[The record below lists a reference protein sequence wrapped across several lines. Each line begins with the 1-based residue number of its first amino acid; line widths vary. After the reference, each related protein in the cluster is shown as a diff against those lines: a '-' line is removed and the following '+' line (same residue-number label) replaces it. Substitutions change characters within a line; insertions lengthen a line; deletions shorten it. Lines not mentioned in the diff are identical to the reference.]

1 MKRHAPLKLIL
12 GAALAASFLVSPVS
26 ASVSPKISVDESL
39 EVCLSKNSKLAVLML
54 IDESKSLRELKD
66 GASTKLGN
74 DPADSRVPAL
84 ESVVRVLASAVESS
98 RLVVSAGSKPLDV
111 AIAIAGFGDGYNERL
126 GFRNLDSKNVE
137 SVVSA
142 LEEQRERDSDLHT
155 RYHTALEGSLES
167 FNNYSKSPDVCRLLV
182 WFSDGEHDDDNSPGF
197 ISRERD
203 QIQSLICGS
212 GGIVDKLRLDG
223 VNVVAAGLNSDE
235 RKLGLMQLIAQGG
248 SAYKFAD
255 TTGKEGRVS
264 VSVDACGEV
273 APNGKYALARDAD
286 EIIDKL
292 FEVLTQIPGIPKNPV
307 DFDQK
312 TGSECPDSSGAC
324 TSIEFEVD
332 ESIASFQILAERPSS
347 AVEVVL
353 TTNEGQRHIALIK
366 SPAGAASDG
375 SASISKNTV
384 QTTPVTSKKVFIS
397 VNRKKE
403 NPIDGNWKLE
413 FLGEGA
419 QESSGTVNFV
429 GTAEISIV
437 DSNNQQI
444 SDGELKIGRFDAENI
459 GIRVVSKTS
468 GTSIRKV
475 DLEFSSFEGVEKLIA
490 EQDSADPNLYM
501 LSEKE
506 IERALQN
513 TILSKLSSTDLI
525 VKPLGDVPGLKL
537 KDGTPV
543 AINFGSQRFPVRV
556 SNGAGLPSF
565 VRANGQLVFEG
576 TPKQAI
582 KLVFLGPD
590 SGNGLVTFKDAT
602 ESTEAK
608 ANLDLIP
615 REPCEVPQQKEV
627 ECIVEL
633 IPDQEAFSKFTTAIG
648 VTYEGIDTPQ
658 KPVEGEIPLEVSMLR
673 QPSVGR
679 GIIAAIELLA
689 IFLVIQGL
697 VRYLLAY
704 LLSRFSKLSATA
716 RRVRLD
722 AVVDQS
728 GVLTINPMKTN
739 PSHSDEGFALEVTDS
754 VQSFS
759 IFGYDFSVSVLQTFL
774 HSTTAPVGRVTSPS
788 TFVFGSRGF
797 ARSKDQSDSSTGQV
811 SLVLRGQWVV
821 GIKSNDLQSLLNG
834 EVSVPAEIIAF
845 LEPYEAG
852 VGIDR
857 DQQLSDLSFGISA
870 SNFAAEIT
878 QVLEEER
885 SKTASDDVDDA
896 SVGIEQVD
904 PDDPFGSSS
913 TVDESDPFGASTY
926 SQTEQESAS
935 ETKRRKKRGRRKEPE
950 DANSRQPET
959 SESTENWDPFA

>member
-1 MKRHAPLKLIL
+1 MKRNSALTIISV
-12 GAALAASFLVSPVS
+12 AAVAISLWVSPVN
-26 ASVSPKISVDESL
+26 ASMSPKIDIDESL

-126 GFRNLDSKNVE
+126 GFRNLDSRNVE
-137 SVVSA
+137 AVVST

-167 FNNYSKSPDVCRLLV
+167 FKSYSNSPEVCRLLV

-197 ISRERD
+197 VSRERD

-223 VNVVAAGLNSDE
+223 VNIVAAGLNSDE

-273 APNGKYALARDAD
+273 SPNGKYALARDAD

-292 FEVLTQIPGIPKNPV
+292 FEVLISIPGIPKNPV
-307 DFDQK
+307 NLDQK

-324 TSIEFEVD
+324 TSIEFKVD

-353 TTNEGQRHIALIK
+353 TTNEGQRHIALVK
-366 SPAGAASDG
+366 SPVGASSDE
-375 SASISKNTV
+375 SSSISKNTV

-419 QESSGTVNFV
+419 RESSGTVNFV

-437 DSNNQQI
+437 NSKNQLI
-444 SDGELKIGRFDAENI
+444 SDGELKIGRFDAENL

-468 GTSIRKV
+468 GSSIRKV
-475 DLEFSSFEGVEKLIA
+475 DLEFSSFEGVEKLVA
-490 EQDSADPNLYM
+490 EQDAADPNLYV
-501 LSEKE
+501 LSESE
-506 IERALQN
+506 IERALQSTN
-513 TILSKLSSTDLI
+513 LGKLSSTDLI
-525 VKPLGDVPGLKL
+525 VRPLGDVPGLKL

-543 AINFGSQRFPVRV
+543 AINFGSQRFSVRV

-565 VRANGQLVFEG
+565 VRTNGQLVFEG

-627 ECIVEL
+627 ECTVEL
-633 IPDQEAFSKFTTAIG
+633 IPDKEAFSKFTTVIA

-658 KPVEGEIPLEVSMLR
+658 KPLEGEIPLEVSMLR

-679 GIIAAIELLA
+679 GIIAALELLA

-704 LLSRFSKLSATA
+704 LLSRFSKLAATA

-722 AVVDQS
+722 AVVDQAGALS
-728 GVLTINPMKTN
+728 LNPMKTN

-754 VQSFS
+754 VQSFN

-788 TFVFGSRGF
+788 TFVVGSRGF
-797 ARSKDQSDSSTGQV
+797 GRGKDQTDSTTGHV

-821 GIKSNDLQSLLNG
+821 GVKSSDLQSLLNG
-834 EVSVPAEIIAF
+834 EDSVPAEVIAF

-857 DQQLSDLSFGISA
+857 DQQLSDLAFGISA
-870 SNFAAEIT
+870 SNFASEFMQI
-878 QVLEEER
+878 VEEER
-885 SKTASDDVDDA
+885 NKSALEDSEDG
-896 SVGIEQVD
+896 VGEVAQVD
-904 PDDPFGSSS
+904 PDDPFGGSN
-913 TVDESDPFGASTY
+913 TVNESDPFGASGF
-926 SQTEQESAS
+926 SQTEQDTAP
-935 ETKRRKKRGRRKEPE
+935 ETKRRKKRGRRKESE
-950 DANSRQPET
+950 ENKASQPEQ

>member
-1 MKRHAPLKLIL
+1 
-12 GAALAASFLVSPVS
+12 
-26 ASVSPKISVDESL
+26 
-39 EVCLSKNSKLAVLML
+39 ML

-66 GASTKLGN
+66 GTSTKLGN

-98 RLVVSAGSKPLDV
+98 RLVVSSGSKPLDV

-126 GFRNLDSKNVE
+126 GFRNLDSRNVE
-137 SVVSA
+137 AVVSA

-167 FNNYSKSPDVCRLLV
+167 FNSYSNSPEVCRLLV

-223 VNVVAAGLNSDE
+223 VNIVAAGLNSDE

-264 VSVDACGEV
+264 VSVEACGEV

-292 FEVLTQIPGIPKNPV
+292 FEVLTSIPGIPNEKNSVKINPSL
-307 DFDQK
+307 
-312 TGSECPDSSGAC
+312 GAECLDVSGTCSA
-324 TSIEFEVD
+324 IEFKVD
-332 ESIASFQILAERPSS
+332 ESIASFQILAERPNS

-353 TTNEGQRHIALIK
+353 TTNEGQRLIVLIK
-366 SPAGAASDG
+366 SAVGAASDE
-375 SASISKNTV
+375 SSSISKNTV

-419 QESSGTVNFV
+419 RESSGTVNFV

-437 DSNNQQI
+437 NSKNQQI
-444 SDGELKIGRFDAENI
+444 SDGELKIGRFDAENL

-468 GTSIRKV
+468 GSSIRKV
-475 DLEFSSFEGVEKLIA
+475 DLEFSSFEGVEKLLA
-490 EQDSADPNLYM
+490 EKDSADPNLYV
-501 LSEKE
+501 LSESE
-506 IERALQN
+506 IKRALQS
-513 TILSKLSSTDLI
+513 TQLGKLSSTDLI
-525 VKPLGDVPGLKL
+525 VRPLGDVPGLKL
-537 KDGTPV
+537 RDGTPV

-565 VRANGQLVFEG
+565 VRADGQLVFQG

-602 ESTEAK
+602 ESPEAK

-627 ECIVEL
+627 ECTVEL
-633 IPDQEAFSKFTTAIG
+633 IPDNEVFSKFTTVIA

-658 KPVEGEIPLEVSMLR
+658 KPLEGEIPLEVSMLR

-679 GIIAAIELLA
+679 GVIAALELLA

-704 LLSRFSKLSATA
+704 LLSRFSKLAATA

-728 GVLTINPMKTN
+728 GGLTINPMKTN

-754 VQSFS
+754 VQSFNV
-759 IFGYDFSVSVLQTFL
+759 FGYDFSVSVLQTFL
-774 HSTTAPVGRVTSPS
+774 HSTAAPVGRVTSPS
-788 TFVFGSRGF
+788 TFVIGSRGF
-797 ARSKDQSDSSTGQV
+797 GRGKDETDSTTGHT

-821 GIKSNDLQSLLNG
+821 GIKSNDVQSLLNG
-834 EVSVPAEIIAF
+834 EVSVPAEVIAF

-857 DQQLSDLSFGISA
+857 EQQLSDLSFRISA
-870 SNFAAEIT
+870 SNFATEFMQI
-878 QVLEEER
+878 LEEEK
-885 SKTASDDVDDA
+885 SKTGLEESEDPSIGVVQADA
-896 SVGIEQVD
+896 
-904 PDDPFGSSS
+904 DDPFGGLN
-913 TVDESDPFGASTY
+913 TVDESDPFGTLSN
-926 SQTEQESAS
+926 SQTEQDTAPEAR
-935 ETKRRKKRGRRKEPE
+935 RRKKRSRRKESA
-950 DANSRQPET
+950 DAKASQPEQ

>member
-1 MKRHAPLKLIL
+1 LKRNSALTIISV
-12 GAALAASFLVSPVS
+12 AAVAISLWVSPVN
-26 ASVSPKISVDESL
+26 ASMSPKINIDESL

-98 RLVVSAGSKPLDV
+98 RLVVSAGSKTLDV

-126 GFRNLDSKNVE
+126 GFRNLDSRNVE
-137 SVVSA
+137 AVVSA

-167 FNNYSKSPDVCRLLV
+167 FKSYSNSPEVCRLLV

-197 ISRERD
+197 VSRERD

-223 VNVVAAGLNSDE
+223 VNIVAAGLNSDE

-248 SAYKFAD
+248 SAYKFTD

-273 APNGKYALARDAD
+273 SPNGKYALARDAD

-292 FEVLTQIPGIPKNPV
+292 FEVLISIPGIPKNPV
-307 DFDQK
+307 IFDQK
-312 TGSECPDSSGAC
+312 TGSECPDSSGGC
-324 TSIEFEVD
+324 NSIEFKVD

-353 TTNEGQRHIALIK
+353 TTNEGQRHIALVK
-366 SPAGAASDG
+366 SPVGTSSDE
-375 SASISKNTV
+375 SSSISKNTV

-419 QESSGTVNFV
+419 RESNGTVNFV

-437 DSNNQQI
+437 DSKNQLI
-444 SDGELKIGRFDAENI
+444 SDGELKIGRFDAENL

-468 GTSIRKV
+468 GSSIRKV
-475 DLEFSSFEGVEKLIA
+475 DLEFSSFEGVEKLKA
-490 EQDSADPNLYM
+490 EQDAADPNLYV
-501 LSEKE
+501 LSESE
-506 IERALQN
+506 IERALQSTN
-513 TILSKLSSTDLI
+513 LGKLSSTDLI
-525 VKPLGDVPGLKL
+525 VRPLGDVPGLKL

-543 AINFGSQRFPVRV
+543 AINFGSQRFSVRV

-565 VRANGQLVFEG
+565 IRTNGQLVFEG

-633 IPDQEAFSKFTTAIG
+633 IPDKEAFSKFTTVIA

-658 KPVEGEIPLEVSMLR
+658 KPLEGEIPLEVSMLR

-679 GIIAAIELLA
+679 GIIAALELLA

-704 LLSRFSKLSATA
+704 LLSRFSKLAATA

-728 GVLTINPMKTN
+728 GALTLNPMKTN

-754 VQSFS
+754 VQSFN

-774 HSTTAPVGRVTSPS
+774 HSTTAPVGRVISPS
-788 TFVFGSRGF
+788 TFVIGSRGF
-797 ARSKDQSDSSTGQV
+797 GRVKDQTDSTTGHV

-821 GIKSNDLQSLLNG
+821 GVKSSDIQSLLNG
-834 EVSVPAEIIAF
+834 EVSVPAEVIAF

-857 DQQLSDLSFGISA
+857 DQQLSDLAFGISA
-870 SNFAAEIT
+870 SNFATEFMQI
-878 QVLEEER
+878 VEEER
-885 SKTASDDVDDA
+885 NKSALEDSKDA
-896 SVGIEQVD
+896 AGEVAPVD
-904 PDDPFGSSS
+904 PDDPFGGSN
-913 TVDESDPFGASTY
+913 TVNESDPFGTSGF
-926 SQTEQESAS
+926 SQTEQAAEP
-935 ETKRRKKRGRRKEPE
+935 ETKRRKKRGRRKESE
-950 DANSRQPET
+950 ENKASQPEQ

>member
-1 MKRHAPLKLIL
+1 LKRNSALTRISV
-12 GAALAASFLVSPVS
+12 AAVAISLWVSPVN
-26 ASVSPKISVDESL
+26 ASMSPKTNIDESL

-98 RLVVSAGSKPLDV
+98 RLVVSAGSKTLDV

-126 GFRNLDSKNVE
+126 GFRNLDSRNVE
-137 SVVSA
+137 AVVSA

-167 FNNYSKSPDVCRLLV
+167 FKSYSNSPEVCRLLV

-197 ISRERD
+197 VSRERD

-223 VNVVAAGLNSDE
+223 VNIVAAGLNSDE

-248 SAYKFAD
+248 SAYKFTD

-273 APNGKYALARDAD
+273 SPNGKYALARDAD

-292 FEVLTQIPGIPKNPV
+292 FEVLISIPGIPKNPV
-307 DFDQK
+307 IFDQK
-312 TGSECPDSSGAC
+312 TGSECPDSLGAC
-324 TSIEFEVD
+324 TSIEFKVD

-353 TTNEGQRHIALIK
+353 TTNEGQRHIALVK
-366 SPAGAASDG
+366 SPVGTSSDE
-375 SASISKNTV
+375 SSSISKNTV

-419 QESSGTVNFV
+419 RESNGTVNFV

-437 DSNNQQI
+437 DSKNQLI
-444 SDGELKIGRFDAENI
+444 SDGELKIGRFDAENL

-468 GTSIRKV
+468 GSSIRKV
-475 DLEFSSFEGVEKLIA
+475 DLEFSSFEGVEKLKA
-490 EQDSADPNLYM
+490 EQDAADPNLYV
-501 LSEKE
+501 LSESE
-506 IERALQN
+506 IERALQSTN
-513 TILSKLSSTDLI
+513 LGKLSSTDLI
-525 VKPLGDVPGLKL
+525 VRPLGDVPGLKL

-543 AINFGSQRFPVRV
+543 AINFGSQRFSVRV

-565 VRANGQLVFEG
+565 IRTNGQLVFEG

-633 IPDQEAFSKFTTAIG
+633 IPDKEAFSKFTTVIA

-658 KPVEGEIPLEVSMLR
+658 KPLEGEIPLEVSMLR

-679 GIIAAIELLA
+679 GIIAALELLA

-704 LLSRFSKLSATA
+704 LLSRFSKLAATA

-728 GVLTINPMKTN
+728 GALTLNPMKTN

-754 VQSFS
+754 VQSFN

-774 HSTTAPVGRVTSPS
+774 HSTTAPVGRVISPS
-788 TFVFGSRGF
+788 TFVIGSRGF
-797 ARSKDQSDSSTGQV
+797 GRGKDQTDSTTGHV

-821 GIKSNDLQSLLNG
+821 GVKSSDLQSLLNG
-834 EVSVPAEIIAF
+834 EVSVPAEVIAF

-857 DQQLSDLSFGISA
+857 DQQLSDLAFGISA
-870 SNFAAEIT
+870 SNFATEFMQI
-878 QVLEEER
+878 VEEER
-885 SKTASDDVDDA
+885 NKSALEDSKDA
-896 SVGIEQVD
+896 AGEVAPVD
-904 PDDPFGSSS
+904 PDDPFGGSN
-913 TVDESDPFGASTY
+913 TVNESDPFGTSGF
-926 SQTEQESAS
+926 SQTEQAAEP
-935 ETKRRKKRGRRKEPE
+935 ETKRRKKRGRRKESE
-950 DANSRQPET
+950 ENKASQPEQ

>member
-1 MKRHAPLKLIL
+1 M
-12 GAALAASFLVSPVS
+12 
-26 ASVSPKISVDESL
+26 SPKIDIDESL

-66 GASTKLGN
+66 GSSTKLGN

-111 AIAIAGFGDGYNERL
+111 AIAIAGFGDGYNERV
-126 GFRNLDSKNVE
+126 GFRSLNAQNVE
-137 SVVSA
+137 TVVSA

-167 FNNYSKSPDVCRLLV
+167 FNSYSDSPEVCRLLV

-212 GGIVDKLRLDG
+212 GGIADRLRLDG

-235 RKLGLMQLIAQGG
+235 RKLGLMQLIAEGG
-248 SAYKFAD
+248 SAYKSVD
-255 TTGKEGRVS
+255 KTGKEGRVS
-264 VSVDACGEV
+264 VAVEACGEV

-292 FEVLTQIPGIPKNPV
+292 FEVLTSIPGIPDVKNSVSIDPT
-307 DFDQK
+307 
-312 TGSECPDSSGAC
+312 TGADCPDDSGSCSA
-324 TSIEFEVD
+324 IEFEVD

-353 TTNEGQRHIALIK
+353 TTNEGQRHVTLVK
-366 SPAGAASDG
+366 SPADAASDK
-375 SASISKNTV
+375 SLSISKNTV
-384 QTTPVTSKKVFIS
+384 KTTPVTSKKVFIS

-403 NPIDGNWKLE
+403 NSIEGSWKLE

-419 QESSGTVNFV
+419 RESKGTVNFI
-429 GTAEISIV
+429 GSAEISIV
-437 DSNNQQI
+437 DSKNQQV
-444 SDGELKIGRFDAENI
+444 SNGDLKIGRFEAEPL

-468 GTSIRKV
+468 GSSIRKL
-475 DLEFSSFEGVEKLIA
+475 DIEFSSYEGVEKL
-490 EQDSADPNLYM
+490 EVQQDSADPNLYV
-501 LSEKE
+501 LDENE
-506 IERALQN
+506 IERALQGEK
-513 TILSKLSSTDLI
+513 LGKLSSTDLVVRPI
-525 VKPLGDVPGLKL
+525 GDVPGLKL

-565 VRANGQLVFEG
+565 VRSDGQLLFEG

-582 KLVFLGPD
+582 KLIFLGPD
-590 SGNGLVTFKDAT
+590 SGNGLITFKDAV
-602 ESTEAK
+602 ESSEAK

-633 IPDQEAFSKFTTAIG
+633 IPDQEAFSKFTTAIV
-648 VTYEGIDTPQ
+648 VTYEGIDTAQVPRD
-658 KPVEGEIPLEVSMLR
+658 GEIPLEVSMLR

-679 GIIAAIELLA
+679 GIIAALELLA

-704 LLSRFSKLSATA
+704 LLSRFSKLAPTA

-722 AVVDQS
+722 AAIDQS
-728 GVLTINPMKTN
+728 GALTLNPMKTN

-754 VQSFS
+754 VQSFNV
-759 IFGYDFSVSVLQTFL
+759 FGYDFSVSVLQTFL

-788 TFVFGSRGF
+788 TFVIGSRGF
-797 ARSKDQSDSSTGQV
+797 ARSKDQSDSTTGHV

-821 GIKSNDLQSLLNG
+821 GVKSNELQSLLNG
-834 EVSVPAEIIAF
+834 EASVPAEVIAF
-845 LEPYEAG
+845 FEPYEAG

-857 DQQLSDLSFGISA
+857 DQQLSDLSFGLSA
-870 SNFAAEIT
+870 SNFSTELM
-878 QVLEEER
+878 QLVEEE
-885 SKTASDDVDDA
+885 KAKAALGESDELSDA
-896 SVGIEQVD
+896 TVRVD
-904 PDDPFGSSS
+904 PDDPFGGAD
-913 TVDESDPFGASTY
+913 TVNESDPFGAASF
-926 SQTEQESAS
+926 SQAAPESAT
-935 ETKRRKKRGRRKEPE
+935 ETKRRKKRGRRKESE
-950 DANSRQPET
+950 DVNTSQPEQ
-959 SESTENWDPFA
+959 SESKENWDPFA

>member
-1 MKRHAPLKLIL
+1 M
-12 GAALAASFLVSPVS
+12 SPQ
-26 ASVSPKISVDESL
+26 IDIDESL

-66 GASTKLGN
+66 GSSTKLGN

-126 GFRNLDSKNVE
+126 GFRNLDSRNVE
-137 SVVSA
+137 AVVSA

-155 RYHTALEGSLES
+155 RSHTALEGSLES
-167 FNNYSKSPDVCRLLV
+167 FNSYSDSPEVCRLLV

-203 QIQSLICGS
+203 QIQSLICGG
-212 GGIVDKLRLDG
+212 GGIADRLRLNG
-223 VNVVAAGLNSDE
+223 VNIVAAGLNSDE

-264 VSVDACGEV
+264 VSVEACGEV

-292 FEVLTQIPGIPKNPV
+292 FEVLEPIPGIPKNPV
-307 DFDQK
+307 NLDQK
-312 TGSECPDSSGAC
+312 SGSDCPDSSGAC
-324 TSIEFEVD
+324 SAIEFKVD

-353 TTNEGQRHIALIK
+353 TTNEGQRHVVLIK
-366 SPAGAASDG
+366 SPDGGASDE
-375 SASISKNTV
+375 SSSISKNSV
-384 QTTPVTSKKVFIS
+384 QTTPVTSKKVFVS

-419 QESSGTVNFV
+419 RESRGTVNFV

-437 DSNNQQI
+437 DSKNQQI
-444 SDGELKIGRFDAENI
+444 SESDLKIGRFDAENL
-459 GIRVVSKTS
+459 GIKVVSKTS
-468 GTSIRKV
+468 GSSIRRV
-475 DLEFSSFEGVEKLIA
+475 DLEFSSFEGVEKLLA
-490 EQDSADPNLYM
+490 EQDSTDPNLYL
-501 LSEKE
+501 LSESE
-506 IERALQN
+506 IERALQSSK
-513 TILSKLSSTDLI
+513 LGKLSSTDLI
-525 VKPLGDVPGLKL
+525 VTPIGDVPGLKL

-565 VRANGQLVFEG
+565 VRADGQLIFEG

-633 IPDQEAFSKFTTAIG
+633 IPDKEAFSKFTTVLA

-658 KPVEGEIPLEVSMLR
+658 KPLEGEIPLEVSMLR

-679 GIIAAIELLA
+679 GLIAALELLA

-704 LLSRFSKLSATA
+704 LLSRFSKLAPTA

-728 GVLTINPMKTN
+728 GVLTLNPMKTN

-754 VQSFS
+754 VQSFNV
-759 IFGYDFSVSVLQTFL
+759 FGYDFSVSVLQTFL

-788 TFVFGSRGF
+788 TFVIGTRGF
-797 ARSKDQSDSSTGQV
+797 GRGKDQSDSTTGHV

-821 GIKSNDLQSLLNG
+821 GVKSSDLQSLLNG
-834 EVSVPAEIIAF
+834 EVSVPAEVIAF

-870 SNFAAEIT
+870 SNFATEFMQII
-878 QVLEEER
+878 EEEK
-885 SKTASDDVDDA
+885 SKTALEDTEDA
-896 SVGIEQVD
+896 PVGMAQVD
-904 PDDPFGSSS
+904 PDDPFGGLN
-913 TVDESDPFGASTY
+913 TVDESDPFGASGF
-926 SQTEQESAS
+926 SRSEQDTAP
-935 ETKRRKKRGRRKEPE
+935 ETKRRKKRGRRKESKE
-950 DANSRQPET
+950 VNTSQPEQ
-959 SESTENWDPFA
+959 SESNENWDPFA